1 MAKIGIYKYT
11 NKINGKIYIGQSSNI
26 QKRYCQH
33 LYDAQHRPERSTGI
47 DKAIAKYGIEN
58 FDFEIIEE
66 CPVELLDEKESYW
79 ISHYDSYHN
88 GYNCSVGG
96 KSLRG
101 EEHPRAIL
109 TEEIVWEIREM
120 YKMHI
125 PKSVAYET
133 FKDIDITERG
143 FKKVWD
149 YETWSGI
156 HEDVYTEE
164 NKQWHKKCTGHS
176 KDQLGLSSLDRAYT
190 QEEID
195 LMYNDYKNGLNIY
208 QIAKKYNR
216 DCGIVAKYMANPVA
230 NKKINYSGRTV
241 KNINTGLEFSSISKA
256 AKWAGCGATTLTR
269 HLYTDKIAGKV
280 PDTNE
285 PAEWVEIL

>member
-1 MAKIGIYKYT
+1 M
-11 NKINGKIYIGQSSNI
+11 
-26 QKRYCQH
+26 
-33 LYDAQHRPERSTGI
+33 
-47 DKAIAKYGIEN
+47 
-58 FDFEIIEE
+58 
-66 CPVELLDEKESYW
+66 DEKESYW

-133 FKDIDITERG
+133 FKDTDITERG

-164 NKQWHKKCTGHS
+164 NK
-176 KDQLGLSSLDRAYT
+176 
-190 QEEID
+190 
-195 LMYNDYKNGLNIY
+195 
-208 QIAKKYNR
+208 
-216 DCGIVAKYMANPVA
+216 
-230 NKKINYSGRTV
+230 
-241 KNINTGLEFSSISKA
+241 
-256 AKWAGCGATTLTR
+256 
-269 HLYTDKIAGKV
+269 
-280 PDTNE
+280 
-285 PAEWVEIL
+285 